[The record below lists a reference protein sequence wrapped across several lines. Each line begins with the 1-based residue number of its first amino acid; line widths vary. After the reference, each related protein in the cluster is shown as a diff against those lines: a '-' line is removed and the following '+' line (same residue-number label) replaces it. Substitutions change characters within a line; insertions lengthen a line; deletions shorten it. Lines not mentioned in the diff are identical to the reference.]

1 MNRETRTVCY
11 DEDLNMEAYHLEG
24 LVRPFPSH
32 FHEHYV
38 IGYVEEGRRHLKCG
52 TREFLVR
59 PGDVILFNP
68 GDSHCC
74 EQLEGGRFSYR
85 AVNIPAEV
93 MARFVREITGDGEP
107 PVFCGPVIENEEAAY
122 HLQKLHRMMMEGSGE
137 FEKEEHL
144 LLLLGTLIGLG
155 GRPSAE
161 RLAEDGGE
169 IGRACRFM
177 EENYDRRISLDEI
190 CREAHSSKSALLRA
204 FAKSRG
210 MTPYRYLETVRINRA
225 REFLEQGMMP
235 AEAALRTGFSDQSH
249 FTNYFNRVIGLTP
262 GVYREIFLERE
273 EQDGK

>member
-1 MNRETRTVCY
+1 MCIR
-11 DEDLNMEAYHLEG
+11 
-24 LVRPFPSH
+24 
-32 FHEHYV
+32 
-38 IGYVEEGRRHLKCG
+38 
-52 TREFLVR
+52 
-59 PGDVILFNP
+59 
-68 GDSHCC
+68 DSHCC

-177 EENYDRRISLDEI
+177 AVSYTHLDVYKRQGRVCIEI
-190 CREAHSSKSALLRA
+190 LLRLA
-204 FAKSRG
+204 PEQKPAGAGIFNDIRPVPGPVLAGSCVFA
-210 MTPYRYLETVRINRA
+210 E
-225 REFLEQGMMP
+225 
-235 AEAALRTGFSDQSH
+235 
-249 FTNYFNRVIGLTP
+249 
-262 GVYREIFLERE
+262 
-273 EQDGK
+273 

>member
-144 LLLLGTLIGLG
+144 LLLLGTLLGLG
-155 GRPSAE
+155 GRPSADLPAVLRHLLCHLE
-161 RLAEDGGE
+161 FCGAGAGGREDQRLHLSGAGYHGGDL
-169 IGRACRFM
+169 GAGAGGGNHGHVRPGHGAHAGGSGALGAS
-177 EENYDRRISLDEI
+177 D
-190 CREAHSSKSALLRA
+190 REAGKEIIEIVSCFSLAVCLEMWYKRDTRRTFVLIGDLRNV
-204 FAKSRG
+204 RG
-210 MTPYRYLETVRINRA
+210 GRR
-225 REFLEQGMMP
+225 
-235 AEAALRTGFSDQSH
+235 
-249 FTNYFNRVIGLTP
+249 
-262 GVYREIFLERE
+262 
-273 EQDGK
+273 

>member
-1 MNRETRTVCY
+1 
-11 DEDLNMEAYHLEG
+11 
-24 LVRPFPSH
+24 
-32 FHEHYV
+32 
-38 IGYVEEGRRHLKCG
+38 
-52 TREFLVR
+52 
-59 PGDVILFNP
+59 
-68 GDSHCC
+68 
-74 EQLEGGRFSYR
+74 
-85 AVNIPAEV
+85 
-93 MARFVREITGDGEP
+93 
-107 PVFCGPVIENEEAAY
+107 
-122 HLQKLHRMMMEGSGE
+122 MEGSGE

-204 FAKSRG
+204 FAKGRG

-262 GVYREIFLERE
+262 GMYREIFLERE